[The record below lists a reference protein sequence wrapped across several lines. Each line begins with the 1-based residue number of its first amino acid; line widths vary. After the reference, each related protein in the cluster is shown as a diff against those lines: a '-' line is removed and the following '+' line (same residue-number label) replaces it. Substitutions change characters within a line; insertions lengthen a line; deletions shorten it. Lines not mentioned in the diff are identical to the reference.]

1 MPRKTVSEE
10 DKIQFNELY
19 LKYGTYAEVARQTG
33 FSASTVRRYIVS
45 NYVPQETLD
54 EIKIK
59 FTKNIDDLKP
69 KFDFPKSLQ
78 EWQLLFEYTE
88 EEKQEIEELR
98 KEINI

>member
-45 NYVPQETLD
+45 GYVSQDTLD
-54 EIKIK
+54 EIKIE
-59 FTKNIDDLKP
+59 FTKDIEHLKP

-78 EWQLLFEYTE
+78 EWQKIFEYTE

-98 KEINI
+98 KEITI